1 MAMVT
6 GIWGAEVVDIITVG
20 AGAAGIIMHGRVADI
35 ADGIEGGNPEAGT
48 ACFEPWWANLN
59 WSVGGV

>member
-1 MAMVT
+1 MAT
-6 GIWGAEVVDIITVG
+6 GIWGVEVVAITTVG
-20 AGAAGIIMHGRVADI
+20 AEAAAITMDGHVADI

>member
-20 AGAAGIIMHGRVADI
+20 AGAAGIIMDGRAADI
-35 ADGIEGGNPEAGT
+35 ADGIEGGNPQSGHRL
-48 ACFEPWWANLN
+48 F
-59 WSVGGV
+59 